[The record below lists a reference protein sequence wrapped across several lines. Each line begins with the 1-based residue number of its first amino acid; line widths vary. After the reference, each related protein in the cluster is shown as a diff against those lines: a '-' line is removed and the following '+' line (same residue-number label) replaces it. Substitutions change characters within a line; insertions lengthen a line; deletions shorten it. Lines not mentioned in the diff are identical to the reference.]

1 MNTYEVKVTFKSAPN
16 TDSYF
21 KGLHDW
27 FNDHF
32 IDGDHEELVD
42 VEITEKPKA
51 TYEHPY
57 VDDPDY
63 FYKQGD

>member
-1 MNTYEVKVTFKSAPN
+1 MNTYEVKVTFKSDLN
-16 TDSYF
+16 TDSYY

-42 VEITEKPKA
+42 VEITEKPKGQ
-51 TYEHPY
+51 T
-57 VDDPDY
+57 
-63 FYKQGD
+63 